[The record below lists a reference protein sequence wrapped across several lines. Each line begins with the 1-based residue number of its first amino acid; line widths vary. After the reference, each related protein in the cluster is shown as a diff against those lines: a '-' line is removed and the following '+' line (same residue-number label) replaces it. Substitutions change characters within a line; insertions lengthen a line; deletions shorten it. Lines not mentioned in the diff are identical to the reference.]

1 MKDNTA
7 TAGSANGT
15 VDAVVIGAGH
25 NGLVAALYLARAGW
39 QTLVL
44 ERNVQ
49 IGGAVRSGEV
59 TLPGFVHDLY
69 ATNLNLFLAS
79 PVYKEL
85 KEDLGRHGLAFAHSD
100 RPYCNLFPDGK
111 SLRIYQDVGRTVELL
126 HAHNPADAV
135 SWEQLY
141 DRYRLFKE
149 TLMPLYHQA
158 LPSLAAGRTL
168 LRAVD
173 SIGLRRLLQQ
183 ARIILNSTREMGSAW
198 FDSPEAR
205 TLLATWGMHLDF
217 GPDVS
222 GGAMFPF
229 VELFGDMEQGMHIVK
244 GGASRLVEALAA
256 LLREAGGEVRTS
268 AGVAE
273 VLHDT
278 RQATGVRLQS
288 GETIRARRAVIANVA
303 PTILFE
309 HLISEAPL
317 PGSFFQDVHDYRY
330 GPGTM
335 MIHLAL
341 DGPAPWQ
348 AEEREELQRFAYVHI
363 APYVEDLSRTYEQA
377 LNGYLP
383 DEPLLIVGQTT
394 AVDPSRA
401 PEGKHILWV
410 QVRALPSEI
419 KGDAAGQIA
428 ASGWDEAKEPY
439 ARRVL
444 DKLERYA
451 PGLQALILG
460 REVYSPLDLE
470 RANPNLVG
478 GDSLAGSHHLRQQFL
493 FRPFPN
499 WSRYKMPLGNLYMV
513 GAATWPGAGT
523 HGASGY
529 LAAQQLLGPARLQ
542 RQLVRGSA
550 IAGGAALATA
560 ATAYWLARVLDD
572 D

>member
-1 MKDNTA
+1 MRDDRTS
-7 TAGSANGT
+7 AGSKNGT
-15 VDAVVIGAGH
+15 VDAVVVGAGI

-39 QTLVL
+39 KTLVL
-44 ERNVQ
+44 ERNAE

-69 ATNLNLFLAS
+69 ATNQNLFLGS

-85 KEDLGRHGLAFAHSD
+85 KDDLARHGLSFAHSD
-100 RPYCNLFPDGK
+100 RPYCSLFPDGTA
-111 SLRIYQDVGRTVELL
+111 LRIYQDVERTVALL

-141 DRYRLFKE
+141 DRYKVFKE
-149 TLMPLYHQA
+149 TLMPAYHQA
-158 LPSLAAGRTL
+158 LPSLAAGKTL

-173 SIGLRRLLQQ
+173 RIGVRRLLQQ
-183 ARIILNSTREMGSAW
+183 LRIVLNSTREMGSAW
-198 FDSPEAR
+198 FESPEAR
-205 TLLATWGMHLDF
+205 TLLATWGMHMDF

-229 VELFGDMEQGMHIVK
+229 VELFGDMEQGMHVVR
-244 GGASRLVEALAA
+244 GGASRLVEAVAG
-256 LLREAGGEVRTS
+256 LLRENGGDVRTS
-268 AGVAE
+268 AEVVE

-278 RQATGVRLQS
+278 RQATGVRLAS
-288 GETIRARRAVIANVA
+288 GETILARRAVIANVA

-309 HLISEAPL
+309 QLIDRAPL
-317 PGSFFQDVHDYRY
+317 PAAFFQDVHDYRY

-335 MIHLAL
+335 MVHLAL

-348 AEEREELQRFAYVHI
+348 AEAREELQQFAYVHI

-394 AVDPSRA
+394 AVDASRA
-401 PEGKHILWV
+401 PAGKQILWV
-410 QVRALPSEI
+410 QVRALPATI
-419 KGDAAGQIA
+419 KGDAAGEIA
-428 ASGWDEAKEPY
+428 ARDWDDVKGPY
-439 ARRVL
+439 AGRVL

-451 PGLQALILG
+451 PGLRALILG
-460 REVYSPLDLE
+460 QKAYSPLDLE

-499 WSRYKMPLGNLYMV
+499 WSRYKMPLGRLYMV

-542 RQLVRGSA
+542 RRLVRGGA
-550 IAGGAALATA
+550 VAGGVALATT
-560 ATAYWLARVLDD
+560 ATAYWLARLLRE
-572 D
+572 